1 METIKFFGLLFLI
14 LPAGFYTLKGILWI
28 SEKLENKK

>member
-14 LPAGFYTLKGILWI
+14 LPAGFYTLKGILWV

>member
-14 LPAGFYTLKGILWI
+14 LPLGYFTLKGIVWI
-28 SEKLENKK
+28 SEKLENRK

>member
-14 LPAGFYTLKGILWI
+14 LPAGYLTLKGIVWI

>member
-1 METIKFFGLLFLI
+1 METIKFFGLLFLL

>member
-14 LPAGFYTLKGILWI
+14 LPLGFYTLKGIVWL
-28 SEKLENKK
+28 SEKLEKRK

>member
-14 LPAGFYTLKGILWI
+14 LPAGFYTLKGILWV
-28 SEKLENKK
+28 SEKLEKKQ

>member
-14 LPAGFYTLKGILWI
+14 LPAGYFTLKGIVWV
-28 SEKLENKK
+28 SEKLENRK